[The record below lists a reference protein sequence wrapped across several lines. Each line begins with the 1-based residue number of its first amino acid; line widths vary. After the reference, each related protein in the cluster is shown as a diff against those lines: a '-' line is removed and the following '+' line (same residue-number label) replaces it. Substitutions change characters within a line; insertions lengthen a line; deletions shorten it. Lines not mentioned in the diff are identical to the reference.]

1 MAEISIASAVIAVL
15 LEVTLTLTCVPFFE
29 RPSPASNEPAPENC
43 VQVIPVVP
51 TVIVPSVEITK
62 PESKLTVPS
71 STKAKV
77 PGLSSPVS
85 TVPFASVEREAAPE
99 ATAT

>member
-1 MAEISIASAVIAVL
+1 MSIASAVIAVRFD
-15 LEVTLTLTCVPFFE
+15 VTLTLTCVPLFE
-29 RPSPASNEPAPENC
+29 SPSPASNEPAPENC

-62 PESKLTVPS
+62 PESKLTVPA
-71 STKAKV
+71 STKVNV
-77 PGLSSPVS
+77 PLVSSPVS
-85 TVPFASVEREAAPE
+85 AVPFASEEREAAPE